1 MDIEAIHIE
10 ESILALVPKSF
21 ALEALVLPL
30 SFTDDTL
37 TVAVPTGDADRLARD
52 LGFMIGKKIDL
63 IAVDTET
70 LRKAIERHYGIP
82 VASSRRRGLGE
93 AQFVSVRDQDAP
105 MEVVAEGS
113 AIGPVNR
120 IISEAIETGASDIHI
135 EPYERSFRIRYRID
149 GVLCEVESP
158 PHAASKSITSR
169 LKIMAN
175 LDIAE
180 KRRPQDGRIRVR
192 QGDHTIDI
200 RVSTL
205 PTDFGEKVVLRIL
218 DKSQLHLDLSGLG
231 FESRDLTVFKRTIY
245 LPYGMILVTGP
256 TGSGK
261 TTTLYAALNE
271 INRPEVNITTIE
283 DPIEYNLQGINQTHI
298 RADIGLTFAAALRS
312 ILRQDPNV
320 IMVGEIRDSETANIA
335 VRSALTG
342 HLVFSTLH
350 TNDAPSAI
358 TRLVDMGVEPFLV
371 ASSVKMILA
380 QRLLRKLC
388 DKCKVPAEPTREQR
402 EELQLNGKAYRFCS
416 KQGCPECSNLGYKG
430 RPLEACGPGCV
441 TESCPTASVRSAL
454 RQTRVTEVGVGGK
467 RSIQTEAHARLPS
480 PRHDVSRG
488 RPYGV
493 FLHGRRFPLETCG
506 NDGEL
511 DGRGE

>member
-1 MDIEAIHIE
+1 
-10 ESILALVPKSF
+10 
-21 ALEALVLPL
+21 
-30 SFTDDTL
+30 
-37 TVAVPTGDADRLARD
+37 
-52 LGFMIGKKIDL
+52 MIGKKLDL
-63 IAVDTET
+63 IAVDAES

-82 VASSRRRGLGE
+82 VSSSRRRGTGE
-93 AQFVSVRDQDAP
+93 AQFVSVRDQDASG
-105 MEVVAEGS
+105 ETVVAEGS

-120 IISEAIETGASDIHI
+120 IISEAIEIGASDIHI

-218 DKSQLHLDLSGLG
+218 DKSQLCLDLSSLG
-231 FESRDLTVFKRTIY
+231 FEHRDLDVFKRTIY

-312 ILRQDPNV
+312 ILRQDPNI

-388 DKCKVPAEPTREQR
+388 DKCKAPTEPTREQR
-402 EELQLNGKAYRFCS
+402 EELQLNGKANRFFSKRGCS
-416 KQGCPECSNLGYKG
+416 ECSNLGYKG
-430 RPLEACGPGCV
+430 RTAIYEALPINNGVSDLIAAGV
-441 TESCPTASVRSAL
+441 TASELRSHARQSEFKTL
-454 RQTRVTEVGVGGK
+454 RQAAMRKAE
-467 RSIQTEAHARLPS
+467 
-480 PRHDVSRG
+480 
-488 RPYGV
+488 
-493 FLHGRRFPLETCG
+493 
-506 NDGEL
+506 
-511 DGRGE
+511 RGETSLEEVIRETAS